1 MNENKEKNN
10 IDLTITTPI
19 VVTHQENN
27 NIEFNY
33 HEEKGRKLTFAN
45 ISVTKS

>member
-10 IDLTITTPI
+10 IDLTITTAI

-33 HEEKGRKLTFAN
+33 HEETGRKLTFAN
-45 ISVTKS
+45 I